1 MIIIQTLR
9 SLVPAQSP
17 AAHAKPTQG
26 TALVNRRAQN
36 QLNRT
41 SAPAT
46 TLRQMDHFALSPP
59 HRYQIAFL
67 CIIPDCK
74 MGVRGNR
81 IPPNAFATP
90 AVGSVSYSFGTAR
103 NRITHY

>member
-1 MIIIQTLR
+1 MAAGPSEFPVLQYWCRKSLCNLR
-9 SLVPAQSP
+9 SKPKPNFYVGPSPGP

-26 TALVNRRAQN
+26 TALVNRSAQN

-46 TLRQMDHFALSPP
+46 THWQMDHFAFSPP
-59 HRYQIAFL
+59 NRYQIAFL

-74 MGVRGNR
+74 MGIRGN
-81 IPPNAFATP
+81 
-90 AVGSVSYSFGTAR
+90 
-103 NRITHY
+103 